1 MLSKSRVNH
10 DEGDSPERKGTSQS
24 SSFFSRPLP
33 REVVLLAVVS
43 IGFPVLS
50 LGYRSQIKVFAPST
64 MEALFLSLLYV
75 ALLASFVFAFGVA
88 CRLLGKA
95 STEVTA
101 SDRIKNVLALG
112 VVAMLLLHIG
122 HFDQVFWR
130 FYGSSVDEIDAMLA
144 FLKSAF
150 TEIQGVAKN

>member
-10 DEGDSPERKGTSQS
+10 DAGDSPERKGASQS
-24 SSFFSRPLP
+24 LSFLSRPLP

-43 IGFPVLS
+43 IGFPVLMP
-50 LGYRSQIKVFAPST
+50 GYRSQIKVFAPST

-75 ALLASFVFAFGVA
+75 ALLAISVFAFGVA

-101 SDRIKNVLALG
+101 SDPIKNVFVLG
-112 VVAMLLLHIG
+112 VVAILLLHIG
-122 HFDQVFWR
+122 HFDQVF
-130 FYGSSVDEIDAMLA
+130 
-144 FLKSAF
+144 
-150 TEIQGVAKN
+150 